1 MSETVRT
8 RDHEDIRSWIQQR
21 DGVPARSIRF
31 EKRLA
36 VQFDESEE
44 VVEISWKEFFEIL
57 EDENLMMLYEQENYS
72 EQNSKSV
79 EDQYEIVKRSR
90 QFVGSI

>member
-1 MSETVRT
+1 MNETVRT

-36 VQFDESEE
+36 VQFDESKE

-57 EDENLMMLYEQENYS
+57 EDQKLMMLYEQENYP
-72 EQNSKSV
+72 ENNSKPA
-79 EDQYEIVKRSR
+79 EDQYDFVKRSR
-90 QFVGSI
+90 QFVGPI